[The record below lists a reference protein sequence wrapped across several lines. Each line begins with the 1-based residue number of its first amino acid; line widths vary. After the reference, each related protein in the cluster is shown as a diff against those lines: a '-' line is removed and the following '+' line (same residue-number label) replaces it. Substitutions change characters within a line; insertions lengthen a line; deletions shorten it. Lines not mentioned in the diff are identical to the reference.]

1 MLNIIRNLVKSIAG
15 KILLLIM
22 VASFA
27 VWGMG
32 DLLRSGDS
40 GLVAII
46 GKQKI
51 TINEFYYQFQ
61 KKLNEFNQSLD
72 EKLSEEEAHKQ
83 QITYLVLNEMV
94 YGKMIQEFAENNSIY
109 LSDNIIK
116 KTIISIPQFHDADGN
131 FNKILFDNA
140 IISNF
145 NNEAEFT
152 NEISKIFLNNLLFE
166 SFTINAPFNKEIS
179 NLFYN
184 YESETRN
191 VLYFNIDD
199 RLIEKSQY
207 TEKNVLEFYN
217 DNKNDYLISKK
228 IETRFINVDSNSFS
242 ALVDITED
250 EIEIFYNENI
260 DSYTINETREIEII
274 NAKSIEQANKIIELF
289 NNNIELTKYLNEE
302 ELTISKL
309 DSVKI
314 GDFDD
319 EISSSIF
326 NNPEGLILDPVDI
339 DGIGYF
345 VIKINKI
352 FPSKVISL
360 DEEKNRIIE
369 ALNDEKTY
377 KLFLENIE
385 LIEELNLTGLTL
397 DEISTNF
404 NLEIKNAYV
413 EEFSSIINDE
423 DYSVILNSDIGY
435 QSDLIINEDDNVYI
449 IETINITESRVPP
462 YQEIKSLVDNDYSNY
477 INEQLLSKKISELEL
492 IYKYT
497 NKKTFEDFA
506 KKNGLPL
513 FNKDRIKRN
522 GSNIFNQPTLDKI
535 FNTTKDSSLMF
546 KDLNGKFGLA
556 FVKDIIAADNLIND
570 TDKQNLNN
578 NINASFNQ
586 SMENILKNKLADDIK
601 YELFLHNIDNLFLQ

>member
-116 KTIISIPQFHDADGN
+116 KAIISIPQFHDADGN
-131 FNKILFDNA
+131 FNKILFDSS

-199 RLIEKSQY
+199 RLIKKSQY
-207 TEKNVLEFYN
+207 TEKDVLEFYN

-250 EIEIFYNENI
+250 EIELYYNENI

-289 NNNIELTKYLNEE
+289 NNNIELTRYLNEE

-319 EISSSIF
+319 DISSSIF

-369 ALNDEKTY
+369 ALNNEKAY

-423 DYSVILNSDIGY
+423 DYNVILNSDIGY

-477 INEQLLSKKISELEL
+477 MNEQLLSKKISELEL

>member
-116 KTIISIPQFHDADGN
+116 KAIISIPQFHDADGN
-131 FNKILFDNA
+131 FNKILFDSS

-228 IETRFINVDSNSFS
+228 IETRFINLDSNSFS

-250 EIEIFYNENI
+250 EIEIFYDENI
-260 DSYTINETREIEII
+260 DSYTVNETREIEII

-289 NNNIELTKYLNEE
+289 NNNIELTRYLNEE

-319 EISSSIF
+319 DISSSIF

-369 ALNDEKTY
+369 ALNNEKTY

-397 DEISTNF
+397 DEISANF

-423 DYSVILNSDIGY
+423 DYNVILNSDIGY

-462 YQEIKSLVDNDYSNY
+462 YHEIKSLVDNDYSNY

-535 FNTTKDSSLMF
+535 FNAKKDSSLMF
-546 KDLNGKFGLA
+546 KDLNGKYGLA

-601 YELFLHNIDNLFLQ
+601 YELFLQNIDNLFLQ